1 MCFSFLSFILGCIK
15 CVFLISSI
23 LGFLSF
29 FFLIE
34 RKGLVHTIN
43 GHKPKKKK
51 ELRQV
56 LDLPTYFSAAYGPS
70 QFNKVN
76 SHFFSNAKRAI

>member
-1 MCFSFLSFILGCIK
+1 MG
-15 CVFLISSI
+15 
-23 LGFLSF
+23 
-29 FFLIE
+29 
-34 RKGLVHTIN
+34 IN
-43 GHKPKKKK
+43 EKKK

>member
-1 MCFSFLSFILGCIK
+1 MCVLNFFNLRFFI
-15 CVFLISSI
+15 
-23 LGFLSF
+23 F
-29 FFLIE
+29 FFLME